1 MWRKK
6 TNRKKKKRVKEALL
20 SGGCDTV
27 LSNKTKRYLTIAFTV
42 LEEICFSLPTQE
54 KKKKERAQYPVVKT
68 AETETKGKIARGLGS
83 AR

>member
-1 MWRKK
+1 MG
-6 TNRKKKKRVKEALL
+6 KKKRVKEALL

-54 KKKKERAQYPVVKT
+54 KKERAQYPVVKT
-68 AETETKGKIARGLGS
+68 AETKTKGKITHELGLAR
-83 AR
+83 

>member
-1 MWRKK
+1 MWEKK
-6 TNRKKKKRVKEALL
+6 LTGRKKKDVKEALL

-54 KKKKERAQYPVVKT
+54 KKKERAQYPVVKT
-68 AETETKGKIARGLGS
+68 AETITKGKITHELGLAR
-83 AR
+83 